1 MVNYRKVN
9 EQDLWQIAN
18 IHKEQFP
25 DHYLGKF
32 SVSLLYKFYKNL
44 YEGDFIFLVAE
55 DNQKVVGFVLG
66 GDLQLILGKLN
77 DFIKKYAS
85 FYMLEIIVRPN
96 TWKDSALKFWSRFI
110 KSHTGEYNLDD
121 IEKYTILSIA
131 TAKAMQGQGLGGGLV
146 KAFEKELLPFGN
158 RYMISVRESN
168 NNAIKFYEKNGF
180 VVENKLRDEFQMVKI
195 IK

>member
-1 MVNYRKVN
+1 MVNYRNVN
-9 EQDLWQIAN
+9 DKDLWQIAK

-44 YEGDFIFLVAE
+44 YVGNFIFLVAE
-55 DNQKVVGFVLG
+55 DNKQIVGFVLG

-77 DFIKKYAS
+77 DFVRRYYSHYI
-85 FYMLEIIVRPN
+85 FEILVRPN
-96 TWKDSALKFWSRFI
+96 VWKDSFIKFWNRFI
-110 KSHTGEYNLDD
+110 KKPTGEYNLDD

-131 TAKAMQGQGLGGGLV
+131 TSKAMQGKGLGCGLI
-146 KAFEKELLPFGN
+146 KAFEIELLPYGN
-158 RYMISVRESN
+158 RYMISVRETN
-168 NNAIKFYEKNGF
+168 DNAIRFYEKNGF

>member
-1 MVNYRKVN
+1 MVNYRNVN
-9 EQDLWQIAN
+9 DKDLLQIAK

-32 SVSLLYKFYKNL
+32 SVSLLHKFYKNL
-44 YEGDFIFLVAE
+44 YEGNFIFLVAE
-55 DNQKVVGFVLG
+55 DNNQIVGFVLG

-77 DFIKKYAS
+77 DFVKNYSSHYI
-85 FYMLEIIVRPN
+85 LEILVRPN
-96 TWKDSALKFWSRFI
+96 TWKDSVMKFWSRFI
-110 KSHTGEYNLDD
+110 KKPTGEYNLDD

-131 TAKAMQGQGLGGGLV
+131 TAKAMQGKGLGSGLI
-146 KAFEKELLPFGN
+146 KAFEKELLPYGN
-158 RYMISVRESN
+158 RYMISVREAN
-168 NNAIKFYEKNGF
+168 DNAIRFYEKNGF